1 MKPTAERVWKIFL
14 LVALQVTMMRM
25 NADAQS
31 KLKELPPFSDAG
43 PVAII
48 NETSY
53 SRSDHQTVSGSAGQ
67 DILSKMKRS
76 REDAHLESPVR
87 FTELQRKL
95 DEMSG
100 TSLTVPGASFGII
113 ESPHTR
119 KISGGDQF
127 NSEIVYSG
135 TSVIKGIATQTQ
147 QSFLGAGTIFI
158 AAGFGSLD
166 TGVSSE
172 ADTLAVFRSLDNT
185 GSSFSEIARISI
197 GPANKFYPHDAID
210 MEIIESTDFTSYLYI
225 VYNYSENGY
234 NGVTKCACAVIR
246 TNPLT
251 VGNFNL
257 NFPGSSYP
265 GNHYFRP
272 RITSDIGT
280 YPVSPYVTIAL
291 MQDSVVGNSQF
302 YMSKYCRVLSPKTV
316 NPAFTY
322 LSQSIYAPVG
332 SIDNSPVSYDA
343 QIDLAHVNSGTGV
356 SNKMFFILSGYPGSE
371 NSFTVY
377 KCDATLMSM
386 PYFSYNVNVLL
397 FVADQKE
404 LFRVAANDGPGRTK
418 LMGTFAN
425 NYQNSGDWDI
435 FYTIIDAA
443 GDGIDTYTMYLL
455 DQSES
460 YSSRNPDILGRRNT
474 SGSVSVA
481 FKNDIGCNFS
491 YSSAIYIREYT
502 SWYLTIPGLDDVYTN
517 SLASPKPGFRYIT
530 GDSASSASSGPNSV
544 YSNRGNELIAGVE
557 LKVSMQ
563 GNYDDA
569 VNHNRWDEKVKVYLA
584 QSFPPYNIID
594 SAEDYVCSLND
605 MGHFFFS
612 NAPTGAYY
620 IVIKHRN
627 SLETWSKTPWAI
639 YEQSI
644 QHIDFTQ
651 YATASYGDNAVL
663 VDTSP
668 QTYAMYGGDVN
679 QDGTIDGTDLQL
691 IDNDAYNF
699 VTGFVPTDAY
709 IDYIVDGTDYAL
721 ADNNAYGFISKI
733 AP

>member
-1 MKPTAERVWKIFL
+1 M
-14 LVALQVTMMRM
+14 
-25 NADAQS
+25 
-31 KLKELPPFSDAG
+31 PPLSDAG
-43 PVAII
+43 PVTIM
-48 NETSY
+48 NEKSY
-53 SRSDHQTVSGSAGQ
+53 PQSDQQVVSGSAGQ
-67 DILSKMKRS
+67 DILNEMKKS
-76 REDAHLESPVR
+76 RENAIMNSPDR
-87 FTELQRKL
+87 ITELQRKL
-95 DEMSG
+95 EGKGGASV
-100 TSLTVPGASFGII
+100 TLPGASFGNI
-113 ESPHTR
+113 EPPHLR

-135 TSVIKGIATQTQ
+135 TSVIKGLATQTQ

-172 ADTLAVFRSLDNT
+172 ADTLAIFRSLDNT
-185 GSSFSEIARISI
+185 GNSFSEIARISI

-210 MEIIESTDFTSYLYI
+210 MEIIESTDLTSYLYI
-225 VYNYSENGY
+225 VYSYAENGY
-234 NGVTKCACAVIR
+234 NGVTKCGCAVIR
-246 TNPLT
+246 TNPLS
-251 VGNFNL
+251 VGNFSL
-257 NFPGSSYP
+257 TFPGSSYP

-291 MQDSVVGNSQF
+291 MQDSVAGNSQF
-302 YMSKYCRVLSPKTV
+302 YMSKYCRVLNPKTV

-322 LSQSIYAPVG
+322 MSQSIYVPMG
-332 SIDNSPVSYDA
+332 SIDNSPVTYDA

-356 SNKMFFILSGYPGSE
+356 SNKMFFVLSGYPGSE

-404 LFRVAANDGPGRTK
+404 LFRVAANDGAGRTT
-418 LMGTFAN
+418 LTGTFAN

-435 FYTIIDAA
+435 FYTVIDAA
-443 GDGIDTYTMYLL
+443 GDGIDTYSMYLL
-455 DQSES
+455 DQSAF

-481 FKNDIGCNFS
+481 FKSDDGCNFS
-491 YSSAIYIREYT
+491 HYSAIHIREYT
-502 SWYLTIPGLDDVYTN
+502 SWYLTIPGIDNEYTN
-517 SLASPKPGFRYIT
+517 SLASPKPGFRNIP
-530 GDSASSASSGPNSV
+530 GDSASSTSSGPNIV
-544 YSNRGNELIAGVE
+544 YSNPGNEIIAGVQ

-569 VNHNRWDEKVKVYLA
+569 VNHNRWDETVKVYLA
-584 QSFPPYNIID
+584 QSFPPYNLID
-594 SAEDYVCSLND
+594 SAEEYVCSLNEI
-605 MGHFFFS
+605 GHFFFS
-612 NAPTGAYY
+612 NTVTGAYY
-620 IVIKHRN
+620 IVLKHRN
-627 SLETWSKTPWAI
+627 SLETWSKTPWAV

-699 VTGFVPTDAY
+699 VTGFVSTDAW

-721 ADNNAYGFISKI
+721 ADNNAYSFISKI